1 MSKYCTG
8 CGNPLEPGLVFCT
21 NCGKKIEPDAPA
33 QSAQPQQPVSPP
45 AQQQGYPNPASQ
57 PADRDNYRTVQVSES
72 YTQPQ
77 YSQPV
82 QAQPQYSQ
90 PAQAQPQYQT
100 APAYGGQAPEPP
112 AKKSKK
118 GLIIGGVAVIAAVV
132 VLLILFVFKDN
143 DQKSADASSSTSS
156 SAAAADKTEA
166 EEEVMTEEEN
176 EEATEKSSGGLVKD
190 EYGFSDEFFFGED
203 DIKLTVWTSES
214 AEPLTKSLCEDFIAL
229 YPNKS
234 IEINIEVMS
243 EGEAATNLLNDSDAA
258 ADVFGFAGDQLGK
271 LQKSG
276 AISFAAFPDE
286 IKPRDSEASIKAAT
300 IDDKIYAYPMTCDNS
315 YYLVYDK
322 SVISDEDA
330 ASMEG
335 ILAACKKAG
344 KKMVIESGNGF
355 YSCMYAFTGGLS
367 LEGTD
372 SEGVQQFNSY
382 NEDNVVASL
391 CAFAKLFSEYSDVLI
406 SKEVAAICNGFK
418 DGTVAAGFEGNWNTA
433 ADMQALGDN
442 FGAAKLPTINVD
454 GEDKRIVPLGG
465 YKLMG
470 VNAHSAFP
478 NAAQLLANYLTEEDA
493 QRRRA
498 EELMWG
504 PTNKAV
510 METDAVTGSPALKA
524 LAEQAEYAVPMSDMS
539 DTFWSPMAT
548 LGNYVAKGESDA
560 SAMKKEFEKAITN
573 IKDE

>member
-1 MSKYCTG
+1 
-8 CGNPLEPGLVFCT
+8 
-21 NCGKKIEPDAPA
+21 
-33 QSAQPQQPVSPP
+33 
-45 AQQQGYPNPASQ
+45 
-57 PADRDNYRTVQVSES
+57 
-72 YTQPQ
+72 
-77 YSQPV
+77 
-82 QAQPQYSQ
+82 
-90 PAQAQPQYQT
+90 
-100 APAYGGQAPEPP
+100 
-112 AKKSKK
+112 
-118 GLIIGGVAVIAAVV
+118 
-132 VLLILFVFKDN
+132 
-143 DQKSADASSSTSS
+143 
-156 SAAAADKTEA
+156 
-166 EEEVMTEEEN
+166 MTEEET

-190 EYGFSDEFFFGED
+190 EYGFSEEFFFGED
-203 DIKLTVWTSES
+203 DIKLTVWASAS
-214 AEPLTKSLCEDFIAL
+214 AEPLTRSLCDDFIAL
-229 YPNKS
+229 YPNKN
-234 IEINIEVMS
+234 IEINVEVMS
-243 EGEAATNLLNDSDAA
+243 EGEAATNLLNDPDTA

-271 LQKSG
+271 LQKAG

-322 SVISDEDA
+322 SIISDEDA
-330 ASMEG
+330 ATMEG

-372 SEGVQQFNSY
+372 SDGVQQFNSY
-382 NEDNVVASL
+382 NEDKVVASL
-391 CAFAKLFSEYSDVLI
+391 CAFAKLFSDYSDVLI
-406 SKEVAAICNGFK
+406 SKEVAAISNGFN
-418 DGTVAAGFEGNWNTA
+418 DGTVAAGFDGNWNTA

-454 GEDKRIVPLGG
+454 GEDMRIVPLGG

-493 QRRRA
+493 QRKRA